1 MLEFLCANSS
11 HVLTQLQTHEDYEGK
26 ILSK

>member
-1 MLEFLCANSS
+1 MLEFVCANSF
-11 HVLTQLQTHEDYEGK
+11 HVLTQLPTHEDYEGK